1 MAIVVDKSKAG
12 NEISRLIMEKS
23 GVDLNVCF
31 QCKKCSS
38 GCPIAELVKSGP
50 AEIMRRMH
58 LGAGVELLDS
68 EIVWMCVSCET
79 CTSRCPMDIDIAAV
93 MDALR
98 VIAAEDGAK
107 TPEGHVPLFNKAF
120 LKTVEI
126 FGRTYDMAMVA
137 GYKLGSGKLMGDM
150 EKFPKMILKR
160 KIALLPSL
168 SADRKIVKRIFDKV
182 KSRKAGKK

>member
-58 LGAGVELLDS
+58 LGAGVEAGVAKIAESLNHCLTQKRGQKTAILL
-68 EIVWMCVSCET
+68 ET
-79 CTSRCPMDIDIAAV
+79 TAGQGTNLGWRFEELAEMIRLVRAKSRIGVCLD
-93 MDALR
+93 
-98 VIAAEDGAK
+98 
-107 TPEGHVPLFNKAF
+107 TCHVFA
-120 LKTVEI
+120 
-126 FGRTYDMAMVA
+126 A
-137 GYKLGSGKLMGDM
+137 GYDIRRRSVY
-150 EKFPKMILKR
+150 E
-160 KIALLPSL
+160 
-168 SADRKIVKRIFDKV
+168 
-182 KSRKAGKK
+182 